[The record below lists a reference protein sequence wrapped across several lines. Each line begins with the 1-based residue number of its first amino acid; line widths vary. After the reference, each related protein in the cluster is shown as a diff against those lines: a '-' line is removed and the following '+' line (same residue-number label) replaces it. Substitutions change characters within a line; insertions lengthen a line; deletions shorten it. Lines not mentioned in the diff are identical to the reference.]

1 MARSTSFSPNRA
13 SSQSSSRLPSYSF
26 VQLPYHMAKQIKFG
40 EDARKGIHEGLAKA
54 ARAVKVTLG
63 PRGRNVVLEKS
74 YGGPRITNDGVS
86 IAKEI
91 SFTDKFENMGAEIVK
106 EVASKSNDTAGDG
119 TTTSVVLL
127 EAMVNEGLATLTRG
141 ANAMM
146 IRKGMEEARD
156 AAIKELAKMAKPVEG
171 KNDVRQVAT
180 ISAESEE
187 LGTIIAETVEKVG
200 KNGVVTVEESQG
212 MDLSYEVVEGMQIDK
227 GYVSAYMVT
236 NPERME
242 AEMKDAPILLTD
254 KKISSVQEILP
265 LLEKIAQTGR
275 KDLVIVADDVEGEA
289 LTTFVVNKLRGTFNV
304 LAVKAPGYGDK
315 KKDLLADIATVV
327 GGEVISS
334 DMGHTFEKAELS
346 MLGRASRVVAA
357 KDHTVFVGGKG
368 KKALIDARVGQLQ
381 ALIESTSSKFDK
393 EKLEERVAKLT
404 GGVAVIRVG
413 AATETEMKYLK
424 DKIDDAVKATKASI
438 EEGIV
443 PGGGTALARIARVLR
458 AEDWEF
464 DTKDEETGFAIV
476 GRALEA
482 PLRQILVNAGKDDA
496 SVIVEHVQNGKGH
509 SGYDAMK
516 GEEVPDMVA
525 AGIIDPVKVTRS
537 ALENAVSAAAILL
550 TTEAAVADIPEPKA
564 PAPDMGGMGGMDY

>member
-1 MARSTSFSPNRA
+1 
-13 SSQSSSRLPSYSF
+13 
-26 VQLPYHMAKQIKFG
+26 MAKQLLFG
-40 EDARKGIHEGLAKA
+40 EDARKAIHEGLAKS

-63 PRGRNVVLEKS
+63 PRGRNVVLEKG

-91 SFTDKFENMGAEIVK
+91 SFKDKFENMGAEIVK
-106 EVASKSNDTAGDG
+106 EVASKSNDSAGDG

-127 EAMVNEGLATLTRG
+127 EAMVNEGLASLTRG
-141 ANAMM
+141 ANAMG
-146 IRKGMEEARD
+146 IRSGMEQARD
-156 AAIKELAKMAKPVEG
+156 AAVKELAKMARPVEG
-171 KNDVRQVAT
+171 KDDVRQVAT

-212 MDLSYEVVEGMQIDK
+212 MDLSYEVVEGMQFDK

-254 KKISSVQEILP
+254 KKITSVQEILP
-265 LLEKIAQTGR
+265 LLEKVAQTGR
-275 KDLVIVADDVEGEA
+275 KDLVIIADDIEGEA

-315 KKDLLADIATVV
+315 KKEMLADIAAVV

-334 DMGHTFEKAELS
+334 DMGHSFEKAEIS
-346 MLGRASRVVAA
+346 MLGKASRVVAA
-357 KDHTVFVGGKG
+357 KDHTTIVGGKG
-368 KKALIDARVGQLQ
+368 KKSDIEARVSQLQ
-381 ALIESTSSKFDK
+381 ALAAQVTSKFDK
-393 EKLEERVAKLT
+393 EKLEERVAKLS

-443 PGGGTALARIARVLR
+443 AGGGTALAKVSRTLRV
-458 AEDWEF
+458 EDWEF
-464 DTKDEETGFAIV
+464 DTKDEELGFRIV

-482 PLRQILVNAGKDDA
+482 PLRQILINAGKDDGSA
-496 SVIVEHVQNGKGH
+496 IVERVQNAKGTA
-509 SGYDAMK
+509 GYDALK
-516 GEEVPDMVA
+516 GEEVDDMVA

-537 ALENAVSAAAILL
+537 AVENAVSAAAILL

-564 PAPDMGGMGGMDY
+564 APEGGLGGGMDF